1 MAASEGG
8 KEPRELYEK
17 FEITLTIQIMW
28 RQLFLVLAIF
38 VAASSA
44 TKGGQ
49 RTSPGVRRSLQE
61 VTDPAS
67 SPPIVPP
74 EPLDK
79 GDKKQEKDE
88 KDEKEKKEKKNK
100 KCKAK
105 EKASKAPST
114 TPPPPPPEPK
124 PQIVETES
132 NLVGRGSFGS
142 DTNSTSAAS
151 DEDVTIVGGNA
162 LVRSAENTTEADLP
176 YCTDEENPEGLAT
189 KGSNLG
195 KVPIAAS
202 ALGLIMILLGYM
214 GWKRFQNR
222 KALQNDK
229 VCVPNLY

>member
-1 MAASEGG
+1 
-8 KEPRELYEK
+8 LV
-17 FEITLTIQIMW
+17 ITLTIQIMW
-28 RQLFLVLAIF
+28 RQLLLVLAIL

-44 TKGGQ
+44 TKGAG
-49 RTSPGVRRSLQE
+49 RRGVRRSLQE
-61 VTDPAS
+61 VAGPAS

-79 GDKKQEKDE
+79 GDKKQEKDVKDE
-88 KDEKEKKEKKNK
+88 KDEKEKKEKKDKKDK
-100 KCKAK
+100 KCKKK

-132 NLVGRGSFGS
+132 NLVGGGAFGS
-142 DTNSTSAAS
+142 DATATNSTSAAS
-151 DEDVTIVGGNA
+151 NEDVTIVGGNA

-176 YCTDEENPEGLAT
+176 FCTDEENPEGLAT
-189 KGSNLG
+189 KGNNLG

-202 ALGLIMILLGYM
+202 ALGLITILLGYM

-222 KALQNDK
+222 KALGNDK